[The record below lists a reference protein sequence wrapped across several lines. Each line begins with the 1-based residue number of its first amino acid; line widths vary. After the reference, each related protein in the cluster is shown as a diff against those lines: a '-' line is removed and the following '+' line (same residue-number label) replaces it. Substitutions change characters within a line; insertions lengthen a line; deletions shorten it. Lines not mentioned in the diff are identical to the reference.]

1 MDQRQAGWI
10 LAAGGGLIALGS
22 LMPWVTVSTA
32 FGSVSASGMEG
43 DGVFTLV
50 AGIVLGVLGVLYGT
64 GSQTPS
70 MVVKVAAYVVLGVVA
85 WVWFTDIRTVDEAL
99 DTSVSEVATGGIGI
113 GLWVLIVGVCVAL
126 LGAIGLPTAGGE
138 VTDAIEGE
146 E

>member
-1 MDQRQAGWI
+1 
-10 LAAGGGLIALGS
+10 
-22 LMPWVTVSTA
+22 
-32 FGSVSASGMEG
+32 MEG